1 MREAHRNNFAAMDE
15 WCELTIEDIRRIEQ
29 QDIAEMKKVRGRG
42 VNQRGREKRGQDGG
56 AGKAAINYWLW
67 NHCCWRG
74 KDVGERQ

>member
-29 QDIAEMKKVRGRG
+29 QDIAEMKKVRERSESAGEG
-42 VNQRGREKRGQDGG
+42 ERGQDSG